1 MLTAMSLSAAPSPTV
16 SPTISD
22 ETSADDA
29 LMARVVEGD
38 ARAYSLLVDRYLPR
52 VVAMARRVVLRQAEA
67 EEIAQDVFLTV
78 WQKPALFNANRGKF
92 STWLMRMTLN
102 RAIDQTRKVRP
113 LQLAD
118 DYDAP
123 DSSATA
129 HEQLEQAEDH
139 AALWAAMAHLPAR
152 QRAALVLCYQ
162 DDMPD
167 TDGAATLGVSRKAY
181 ESLLVRGRK
190 ALRTLLMTDQKEAP

>member
-1 MLTAMSLSAAPSPTV
+1 MLTAMTLSAAPSP
-16 SPTISD
+16 IAAQ
-22 ETSADDA
+22 ETLTDDA
-29 LMARVVEGD
+29 LMARVVDGD

-52 VVAMARRVVLRQAEA
+52 VVAIARRVVLRQAEA
-67 EEIAQDVFLTV
+67 EEIAQDVFLTL

-92 STWLMRMTLN
+92 STWLMRLAIN
-102 RAIDQTRKVRP
+102 RAIDLTRKVRP
-113 LQLAD
+113 QQLAD
-118 DYDAP
+118 DFDAP

-129 HEQLEQAEDH
+129 HEQMEQAEDH

-162 DDMPD
+162 DDVPD
-167 TDGAATLGVSRKAY
+167 TDGAATMGVSRKAY

-190 ALRTLLMTDQKEAP
+190 ALRTLLTDRKEAP

>member
-1 MLTAMSLSAAPSPTV
+1 MLTAMTLSAAPSP
-16 SPTISD
+16 IAAQ
-22 ETSADDA
+22 ETLTDDA

-52 VVAMARRVVLRQAEA
+52 VVAIARRVVLRQAEA
-67 EEIAQDVFLTV
+67 EEIAQDVFLTL

-92 STWLMRMTLN
+92 STWLMRLAIN
-102 RAIDQTRKVRP
+102 RAIDLTRKMRP
-113 LQLAD
+113 QQLAD
-118 DYDAP
+118 DFDAP

-129 HEQLEQAEDH
+129 HEQMEQAEDH

-162 DDMPD
+162 DDVPD
-167 TDGAATLGVSRKAY
+167 TDGAATMGVSRKAY

-190 ALRTLLMTDQKEAP
+190 ALRTLLTDRKEAP

>member
-1 MLTAMSLSAAPSPTV
+1 MLTAMSLSAAPSPTQL
-16 SPTISD
+16 PQTC
-22 ETSADDA
+22 ADDA
-29 LMARVVEGD
+29 LMARVVDGD

-67 EEIAQDVFLTV
+67 EEIAQDVFLTL
-78 WQKPALFNANRGKF
+78 WQKPALYDARKGKV
-92 STWLMRMTLN
+92 STWLMRLAIN

-118 DYDAP
+118 DFDAP

-129 HEQLEQAEDH
+129 HEQMEAAEDR

-162 DDMPD
+162 DDLPD
-167 TDGAATLGVSRKAY
+167 TDGAASMGVSRKAY

-190 ALRTLLMTDQKEAP
+190 ALRTLLTERKEAT